1 MNLLITDSGLGGLSV
16 CANLVANL
24 TSIVLEDN
32 FDIKYINAV
41 PEQDYGYN
49 RMPSRVEKIKYFDQ
63 FLSTVSQKYQP
74 DYIYVACNSLSVLM
88 KETTIYISKKIP
100 VLGIVET
107 GVELLMAHYIPEITN
122 IVILAAPT
130 TIAENTYH
138 KKLVA
143 EGIPADMI
151 ISQACPELANT
162 ISNDPAGGMISN
174 LVARYISTAMEK
186 IISTSERFL
195 IYLGCTH
202 YGYRRDIFK
211 QELEKY
217 QRPYKIINPNDAVTI
232 DLFPAKNIYH
242 SKGKTGLVNVEFI
255 TSYPIPEREIAT
267 LSNYLNNVSPTTVHA
282 LQNYIL
288 DHNLF

>member
-1 MNLLITDSGLGGLSV
+1 MNLIITDSGLGGLSV
-16 CANLVANL
+16 CANLVADL
-24 TSIVLEDN
+24 SSTTLDED

-41 PEQDYGYN
+41 PEKYYGYN
-49 RMPSRVEKIKYFDQ
+49 RMPNRAEKIKVFDQ
-63 FLSTVSQKYQP
+63 FLSVISHKYEP

-88 KETTIYISKKIP
+88 KETTIYKSKNIP
-100 VLGIVET
+100 VLGIIET
-107 GVELLMAHYIPEITN
+107 GVELLMAHYIPEITK

-138 KKLVA
+138 EKLVA
-143 EGIPADMI
+143 EGIPADTI

-174 LVARYISTAMEK
+174 LIAEYLSTAMEK
-186 IISTSERFL
+186 ITSTCERYL

-217 QRPYKIINPNDAVTI
+217 PRLFKIINPNDAVTI
-232 DLFPAKNIYH
+232 NLFPAKNNYH
-242 SKGKTGLVNVEFI
+242 SKGKTGRVNVEFI
-255 TSYPIPEREIAT
+255 TSYQIPKREIAT
-267 LSNYLNNVSPTTVHA
+267 LSNYLKNVSPTTVYA

-288 DHNLF
+288 DHELF